1 MQRIRVLDP
10 TAPPPEL
17 MNDPGPPAGSLS
29 GARVGIR
36 FDRTWQ
42 SFFHVMDEWER
53 GLREAGASVH
63 PWEAG
68 SRVGEEGERTR
79 RELADFVG
87 GIDVAIV
94 GLGN

>member
-53 GLREAGASVH
+53 GLREAGAPLS
-63 PWEAG
+63 P
-68 SRVGEEGERTR
+68 RTR
-79 RELADFVG
+79 PAS
-87 GIDVAIV
+87 VA
-94 GLGN
+94 